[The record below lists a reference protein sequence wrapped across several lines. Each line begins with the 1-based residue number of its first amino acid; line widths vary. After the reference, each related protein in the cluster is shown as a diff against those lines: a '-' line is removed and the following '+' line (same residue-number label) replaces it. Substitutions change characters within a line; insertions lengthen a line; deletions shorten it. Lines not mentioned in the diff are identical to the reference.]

1 MFALVTMKF
10 FLRYTCIV
18 EISVT
23 TTSMCEC
30 FWVFFQMS
38 VQVTPV

>member
-10 FLRYTCIV
+10 FFRYIV